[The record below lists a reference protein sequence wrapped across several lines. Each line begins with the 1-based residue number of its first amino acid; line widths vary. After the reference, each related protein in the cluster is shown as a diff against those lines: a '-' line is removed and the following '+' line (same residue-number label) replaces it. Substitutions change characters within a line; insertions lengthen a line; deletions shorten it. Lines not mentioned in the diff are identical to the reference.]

1 MEKGLCSL
9 QGGSAESVTEPSDP
23 QSAAEAALGYPGIWK
38 HPSFALISHEA
49 GAGSCSEAELP
60 SFQPSIRSCA
70 LARNRATTGDAD
82 LPFARTAHSAGL
94 RPGVTVVPVSA
105 GSDLMCVS
113 HGPASPCSYTLA
125 YACVLFNI
133 HQARRKAVVSFSI
146 MPRGTPSE
154 RT

>member
-60 SFQPSIRSCA
+60 SFKASIRSCA

-105 GSDLMCVS
+105 GSNLMCVWPEPVDS
-113 HGPASPCSYTLA
+113 SKDIVAHL
-125 YACVLFNI
+125 
-133 HQARRKAVVSFSI
+133 
-146 MPRGTPSE
+146 
-154 RT
+154 